1 MRLRRAEHTHQTRS
15 TYGTNIPC
23 WAFIFDCFWDNI
35 YRVAILA
42 TLFCALLCRVP
53 RTRACAHIRAHKRY
67 NRYLFIILLLYIYRK
82 QECNYRKAEKVMKRK
97 RKGKGWN
104 DGNIKHK
111 NKEQKENAKDE
122 KQKTRKVWIIKAQ
135 PRRTLKR

>member
-1 MRLRRAEHTHQTRS
+1 
-15 TYGTNIPC
+15 
-23 WAFIFDCFWDNI
+23 
-35 YRVAILA
+35 
-42 TLFCALLCRVP
+42 
-53 RTRACAHIRAHKRY
+53 
-67 NRYLFIILLLYIYRK
+67 
-82 QECNYRKAEKVMKRK
+82 MKRK